1 MIGFI
6 TDNWLLKVVSLVF
19 ALVLWFFVMGERNL
33 EIGYAVPLEIK
44 NVPKGMM
51 IANEV
56 PNTVD
61 VRLSGPRT
69 MLMNLGPRDVGIS
82 VDLSDLKAG
91 LTTFK
96 RLEERLNIPT
106 GIKVTRLSPAYIDLK
121 LEPIRSKELPVRVVL
136 SGRPAEGFHVV
147 AVTAEPASV
156 AVEGAEGELNTLREV
171 ATDAVDLSGASASLT
186 MSVPVNYRGR
196 YTQLKDNRTVEV
208 SVQIEKGGSKKKT
221 RSRSE

>member
-147 AVTAEPASV
+147 VVTAEPASV
-156 AVEGAEGELNTLREV
+156 AVEGAEGELNALREV
-171 ATDAVDLSGASASLT
+171 ATDAVDLSGASAPLT